1 MPRAPEPK
9 KPKLLGMVKGNATSI
24 FSQLEASHNEN
35 LTNSNCISYG
45 DIAGLTSQ
53 RLKVD
58 RSMVPSRMET
68 VNGCRVAR
76 SYICWCLSIH
86 AAVVPASTPSPS
98 IAAVWIA
105 VAPRLQSPPL
115 ARSRSLGVGPSRFDH
130 KENYR

>member
-1 MPRAPEPK
+1 
-9 KPKLLGMVKGNATSI
+9 MVKGNATSI

-68 VNGCRVAR
+68 VKGCRVAR

-86 AAVVPASTPSPS
+86 AAVVLASTPSPS

-105 VAPRLQSPPL
+105 VAEPPRLQSPPL
-115 ARSRSLGVGPSRFDH
+115 ARSRSGGWALPL
-130 KENYR
+130 